1 MPKHNTKPSIANQP
15 RNTGTQLIHTSES
28 FEGPFPHPVVLQ
40 KFEEVLPGA
49 AERIFQFS
57 EREQKHRHQLE
68 LTQIKAIT
76 SDVKASTFMDIIG
89 RVFGMLFLCVT
100 FFISVYCAI
109 VEKNYWIAGMFF
121 SPSLIN
127 GLLYLIQGR
136 KRKELEKT

>member
-1 MPKHNTKPSIANQP
+1 MPKHNAKPSIANQP

-89 RVFGMLFLCVT
+89 RAFGMLFLCVT
-100 FFISVYCAI
+100 FCFSVYCAI
-109 VEKNYWIAGMFF
+109 VEKKLLACWYVFLSIANQWFVI
-121 SPSLIN
+121 PN
-127 GLLYLIQGR
+127 T
-136 KRKELEKT
+136 RKETQRT